1 MTIETKIRSEA
12 SSCEPVF
19 AMFLQKVAILDKVV
33 DSDGLGLKKPAGMWP
48 FHLKWGVNHTTYH
61 CQYNQFSQVHPVF
74 AEFLQK

>member
-48 FHLKWGVNHTTYH
+48 FHLK
-61 CQYNQFSQVHPVF
+61 
-74 AEFLQK
+74 